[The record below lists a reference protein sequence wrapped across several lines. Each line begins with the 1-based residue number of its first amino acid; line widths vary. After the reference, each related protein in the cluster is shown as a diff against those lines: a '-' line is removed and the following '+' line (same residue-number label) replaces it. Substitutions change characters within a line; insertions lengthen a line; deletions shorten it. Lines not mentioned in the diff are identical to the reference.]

1 MKIESQAYK
10 GQSIRIFDEVIT
22 FGFDG
27 IVEVNDELGKRI
39 INSGLRIYRE
49 GEVPSKKSKAEM
61 ELEKELERRVQAYK
75 VENDSLRIQIN
86 GLNAKIQRL
95 NDELKLWKDACE
107 SLKKDP
113 TVNFPKE
120 EIEDENTKKT
130 SEIEE
135 NSPLKA
141 DDEIRKQL
149 ESKDK
154 EELVELA
161 RQLGF
166 TDDDLVV
173 RGQVRRKEHI
183 IDLLLSVK

>member
-22 FGFDG
+22 FGLDG
-27 IVEVNDELGKRI
+27 IVEVNDELGERI
-39 INSGLRIYRE
+39 VNSGLRIYRE

-95 NDELKLWKDACE
+95 NDELNLWKDACE

-113 TVNFPKE
+113 TSELPKTE
-120 EIEDENTKKT
+120 
-130 SEIEE
+130 SIEE
-135 NSPLKA
+135 KEVVKSE
-141 DDEIRKQL
+141 DDEIREQL
-149 ESKDK
+149 EGKKKD
-154 EELVELA
+154 ELVEMA
-161 RQLGF
+161 KQLGI
-166 TDDDLVV
+166 TEDQLMIDGRYKKKD
-173 RGQVRRKEHI
+173 EI

>member
-10 GQSIRIFDEVIT
+10 GQSIRIFDKVIT

-27 IVEVNDELGKRI
+27 IVEVNDELGERI
-39 INSGLRIYRE
+39 VNSGLRIYRE

-113 TVNFPKE
+113 TSELPKTE
-120 EIEDENTKKT
+120 
-130 SEIEE
+130 SIEE
-135 NSPLKA
+135 KEVVKSE
-141 DDEIRKQL
+141 DDEIREQL
-149 ESKDK
+149 EGKKKD
-154 EELVELA
+154 ELVEMA
-161 RQLGF
+161 KQLGI
-166 TDDDLVV
+166 TEDQLMIDGRYKKKD
-173 RGQVRRKEHI
+173 EI

>member
-1 MKIESQAYK
+1 MKMESQAYK

-22 FGFDG
+22 FGLDG

-39 INSGLRIYRE
+39 VNSGLRIYRE

-61 ELEKELERRVQAYK
+61 ELEKELERRVQVYK

-113 TVNFPKE
+113 TSELPKTE
-120 EIEDENTKKT
+120 
-130 SEIEE
+130 SIEE
-135 NSPLKA
+135 KEVVKSE
-141 DDEIRKQL
+141 DDEIREQL
-149 ESKDK
+149 EGKKKD
-154 EELVELA
+154 ELVEMA
-161 RQLGF
+161 KQLGI
-166 TDDDLVV
+166 TEDQLMVDGRYKKKD
-173 RGQVRRKEHI
+173 EI

>member
-1 MKIESQAYK
+1 MKIESQTYK

-22 FGFDG
+22 FGLDG
-27 IVEVNDELGKRI
+27 IVEVNDELGERI

-113 TVNFPKE
+113 TSELPKTE
-120 EIEDENTKKT
+120 
-130 SEIEE
+130 SIEE
-135 NSPLKA
+135 KEVVKSE
-141 DDEIRKQL
+141 DDEIREQL
-149 ESKDK
+149 EGKKKD
-154 EELVELA
+154 ELVEMA
-161 RQLGF
+161 KQLGI
-166 TDDDLVV
+166 TEDQLMIDGRYKKKD
-173 RGQVRRKEHI
+173 EI

>member
-1 MKIESQAYK
+1 MKIESRAYK

-22 FGFDG
+22 FGLDG
-27 IVEVNDELGKRI
+27 IVEVNDELGERI
-39 INSGLRIYRE
+39 VNSGLRIYRE

-113 TVNFPKE
+113 TSELPKTE
-120 EIEDENTKKT
+120 
-130 SEIEE
+130 SIEE
-135 NSPLKA
+135 KEVVKNE
-141 DDEIRKQL
+141 DDEIREQL
-149 ESKDK
+149 EGKKKD
-154 EELVELA
+154 ELVEMA
-161 RQLGF
+161 KQLGI
-166 TDDDLVV
+166 TEDQLMIDGRYKKKD
-173 RGQVRRKEHI
+173 EI

>member
-22 FGFDG
+22 FGLDG

-39 INSGLRIYRE
+39 VNSGLRIYRE

-113 TVNFPKE
+113 TSELPKTE
-120 EIEDENTKKT
+120 
-130 SEIEE
+130 SIEE
-135 NSPLKA
+135 KEVVKSE
-141 DDEIRKQL
+141 DDEIREQL
-149 ESKDK
+149 EGKKKD
-154 EELVELA
+154 ELVEMA
-161 RQLGF
+161 KQLGI
-166 TDDDLVV
+166 TEDQLMIDGRYKKKD
-173 RGQVRRKEHI
+173 EI

>member
-22 FGFDG
+22 FGLDG
-27 IVEVNDELGKRI
+27 IVEVNDELGERI
-39 INSGLRIYRE
+39 VNSGLRIYRE

-95 NDELKLWKDACE
+95 NDELMLWKDACE

-113 TVNFPKE
+113 TSELPKTE
-120 EIEDENTKKT
+120 
-130 SEIEE
+130 SIEE
-135 NSPLKA
+135 KEVVKSE
-141 DDEIRKQL
+141 DDEIREQL
-149 ESKDK
+149 KGKKKD
-154 EELVELA
+154 ELVEMA
-161 RQLGF
+161 KQLGI
-166 TDDDLVV
+166 TEDQLMVDGRYKKKD
-173 RGQVRRKEHI
+173 EI

>member
-27 IVEVNDELGKRI
+27 IVEVNDELGERI
-39 INSGLRIYRE
+39 VNSGLRIYRE

-113 TVNFPKE
+113 TSELPKTE
-120 EIEDENTKKT
+120 
-130 SEIEE
+130 SIEE
-135 NSPLKA
+135 KEVVKIE

-149 ESKDK
+149 EGKKKD
-154 EELVELA
+154 ELVEMA
-161 RQLGF
+161 KQLGI
-166 TDDDLVV
+166 TEDQLMIDGRYKKKD
-173 RGQVRRKEHI
+173 EI

>member
-22 FGFDG
+22 FGLDG

-61 ELEKELERRVQAYK
+61 ELEKELKRRVQAYK

-95 NDELKLWKDACE
+95 NDELKIWKDACE

-113 TVNFPKE
+113 TSELPKTE
-120 EIEDENTKKT
+120 
-130 SEIEE
+130 SIEE
-135 NSPLKA
+135 KEVVKSE
-141 DDEIRKQL
+141 DDEIREQL
-149 ESKDK
+149 EGKKKD
-154 EELVELA
+154 ELVEMA
-161 RQLGF
+161 KQLGI
-166 TDDDLVV
+166 TEDQLMIDGRYKKKD
-173 RGQVRRKEHI
+173 EI
-183 IDLLLSVK
+183 MDLLLSVK

>member
-1 MKIESQAYK
+1 MKIESQAYR

-22 FGFDG
+22 FGLDG
-27 IVEVNDELGKRI
+27 IVEVNDELGERI
-39 INSGLRIYRE
+39 VNSGLRIYRE

-113 TVNFPKE
+113 TSELPKTE
-120 EIEDENTKKT
+120 
-130 SEIEE
+130 SIEE
-135 NSPLKA
+135 KEVVKSE
-141 DDEIRKQL
+141 DDEIREQL
-149 ESKDK
+149 EGKKKD
-154 EELVELA
+154 ELVEMA
-161 RQLGF
+161 KQLGI
-166 TDDDLVV
+166 TEDQLMIDGRYKKKD
-173 RGQVRRKEHI
+173 EI

>member
-1 MKIESQAYK
+1 MKIESQVYR
-10 GQSIRIFDEVIT
+10 GQSIKVFDEIIA
-22 FGFDG
+22 FDLNG
-27 IVEVNDELGKRI
+27 IVEVNDNLGEKI
-39 INSGLRIYRE
+39 IETGLPIYKE
-49 GEVPSKKSKAEM
+49 GEVPSKKSKSEIA
-61 ELEKELERRVQAYK
+61 LEKELEKRVQAYK

-113 TVNFPKE
+113 TADFPKE
-120 EIEDENTKKT
+120 ETEEENIKKT
-130 SEIEE
+130 SEVEE

-173 RGQVRRKEHI
+173 RGQIRRKEHI

>member
-22 FGFDG
+22 FGLDG

-39 INSGLRIYRE
+39 VNSGLRIYRE

-113 TVNFPKE
+113 TSELPKTE
-120 EIEDENTKKT
+120 
-130 SEIEE
+130 SIEE
-135 NSPLKA
+135 KEVAKSE
-141 DDEIRKQL
+141 DDEIREQL
-149 ESKDK
+149 EGKKKD
-154 EELVELA
+154 ELVEMA
-161 RQLGF
+161 KQLGI
-166 TDDDLVV
+166 TEDQLMIDGRYKKKD
-173 RGQVRRKEHI
+173 EI

>member
-39 INSGLRIYRE
+39 VNSGLRIYRE

-113 TVNFPKE
+113 TSELPKTE
-120 EIEDENTKKT
+120 
-130 SEIEE
+130 SIEE
-135 NSPLKA
+135 KEVVKSE
-141 DDEIRKQL
+141 DDEIREQL
-149 ESKDK
+149 EGKKKD
-154 EELVELA
+154 ELVEMA
-161 RQLGF
+161 KQLGI
-166 TDDDLVV
+166 TEDQLMIDGRYKKKD
-173 RGQVRRKEHI
+173 EI

>member
-39 INSGLRIYRE
+39 VNSGLRIYRE

-113 TVNFPKE
+113 TSELPKTE
-120 EIEDENTKKT
+120 
-130 SEIEE
+130 SIEE
-135 NSPLKA
+135 KEVVKIE
-141 DDEIRKQL
+141 DDEIREQL
-149 ESKDK
+149 EGKKKD
-154 EELVELA
+154 ELVEMA
-161 RQLGF
+161 KQLGI
-166 TDDDLVV
+166 TEDQLMIDGRYKKKD
-173 RGQVRRKEHI
+173 EI

>member
-1 MKIESQAYK
+1 MKIESQAYR

-22 FGFDG
+22 FGLDG

-39 INSGLRIYRE
+39 VNSGLRIYRE

-113 TVNFPKE
+113 TSELPKTE
-120 EIEDENTKKT
+120 
-130 SEIEE
+130 SIEE
-135 NSPLKA
+135 KEVVKSE
-141 DDEIRKQL
+141 DDEIREQL
-149 ESKDK
+149 EGKKKD
-154 EELVELA
+154 ELVEMA
-161 RQLGF
+161 KQLGI
-166 TDDDLVV
+166 TEDQLMIDGRYKKKD
-173 RGQVRRKEHI
+173 EI

>member
-22 FGFDG
+22 FGLDG
-27 IVEVNDELGKRI
+27 IVEVNDELGERI
-39 INSGLRIYRE
+39 VNSGLRIYRE
-49 GEVPSKKSKAEM
+49 GEVPSKKSKAKM

-113 TVNFPKE
+113 TSELPKTE
-120 EIEDENTKKT
+120 
-130 SEIEE
+130 SIEE
-135 NSPLKA
+135 KEVVKIE
-141 DDEIRKQL
+141 DDEIREQL
-149 ESKDK
+149 EGKKKD
-154 EELVELA
+154 ELVEMA
-161 RQLGF
+161 KQLGI
-166 TDDDLVV
+166 TEDQLMIDGRYKKKD
-173 RGQVRRKEHI
+173 EI

>member
-1 MKIESQAYK
+1 MKIESQAYR

-22 FGFDG
+22 FGLDG
-27 IVEVNDELGKRI
+27 IVEVNDELGERI
-39 INSGLRIYRE
+39 VNSGLRIYRE

-113 TVNFPKE
+113 TSELPKTE
-120 EIEDENTKKT
+120 
-130 SEIEE
+130 SIEE
-135 NSPLKA
+135 KEVVKSE
-141 DDEIRKQL
+141 DDEIREQL
-149 ESKDK
+149 EGKK
-154 EELVELA
+154 KNELVEMA
-161 RQLGF
+161 KQLGI
-166 TDDDLVV
+166 TEDQLMIDGRYKKKD
-173 RGQVRRKEHI
+173 EI

>member
-22 FGFDG
+22 FGLDG

-39 INSGLRIYRE
+39 VNSGLRIYRE

-113 TVNFPKE
+113 TSELPKTE
-120 EIEDENTKKT
+120 
-130 SEIEE
+130 SIEE
-135 NSPLKA
+135 KEVVKSE
-141 DDEIRKQL
+141 DDEIREQL
-149 ESKDK
+149 EGKKKD
-154 EELVELA
+154 ELVEMA
-161 RQLGF
+161 KQLSITEDQLMIDGRYKKK
-166 TDDDLVV
+166 D
-173 RGQVRRKEHI
+173 EI

>member
-22 FGFDG
+22 FGLDG
-27 IVEVNDELGKRI
+27 IVEVNDKLGERI
-39 INSGLRIYRE
+39 VNSGLRIYRE

-61 ELEKELERRVQAYK
+61 ELKKELEEHVQAYK

-113 TVNFPKE
+113 TSELPKTE
-120 EIEDENTKKT
+120 
-130 SEIEE
+130 SIEE
-135 NSPLKA
+135 KEVVKIE
-141 DDEIRKQL
+141 DDEIREQL
-149 ESKDK
+149 EGKKKD
-154 EELVELA
+154 ELVEMA
-161 RQLGF
+161 KQLGI
-166 TDDDLVV
+166 TEDQLMIDGRYKKKD
-173 RGQVRRKEHI
+173 EI
-183 IDLLLSVK
+183 MDLLLSVK

>member
-10 GQSIRIFDEVIT
+10 GQSIRIFDEIII
-22 FGFDG
+22 FGSDG
-27 IVEVNDELGKRI
+27 IVEVNDELGERI

-61 ELEKELERRVQAYK
+61 ELEKKLEKRVQAYK

-113 TVNFPKE
+113 TSELPKTE
-120 EIEDENTKKT
+120 
-130 SEIEE
+130 SIEE
-135 NSPLKA
+135 KEVVKSE
-141 DDEIRKQL
+141 DDEIREQL
-149 ESKDK
+149 EGKKKD
-154 EELVELA
+154 ELVEMA
-161 RQLGF
+161 KQLGI
-166 TDDDLVV
+166 TEDQLMIDGRYKKKD
-173 RGQVRRKEHI
+173 EI

>member
-22 FGFDG
+22 FGLDG
-27 IVEVNDELGKRI
+27 IVEVNDELGERI

-86 GLNAKIQRL
+86 GLNAKIQCL

-113 TVNFPKE
+113 TSELPKTE
-120 EIEDENTKKT
+120 
-130 SEIEE
+130 SIEE
-135 NSPLKA
+135 KEVVKSE
-141 DDEIRKQL
+141 DDEIREQL
-149 ESKDK
+149 EGKKKD
-154 EELVELA
+154 ELVEMA
-161 RQLGF
+161 KQLGI
-166 TDDDLVV
+166 TEDQLMIDGRYKKKD
-173 RGQVRRKEHI
+173 EI

>member
-22 FGFDG
+22 FGLDG

-39 INSGLRIYRE
+39 VNSGLRIYRE

-61 ELEKELERRVQAYK
+61 ELEKELERRVQSYK

-113 TVNFPKE
+113 TSELPKTE
-120 EIEDENTKKT
+120 
-130 SEIEE
+130 SIEE
-135 NSPLKA
+135 KEVVKSE
-141 DDEIRKQL
+141 DDEIREQL
-149 ESKDK
+149 EGKKKD
-154 EELVELA
+154 ELVEMA
-161 RQLGF
+161 KQLGI
-166 TDDDLVV
+166 TEDQLMVDGRYKKKD
-173 RGQVRRKEHI
+173 EI

>member
-22 FGFDG
+22 FGLDG
-27 IVEVNDELGKRI
+27 IVEVNDELGERI
-39 INSGLRIYRE
+39 VNSGLRIYRE

-113 TVNFPKE
+113 TSELPKTE
-120 EIEDENTKKT
+120 
-130 SEIEE
+130 SIEE
-135 NSPLKA
+135 KEVVKSE
-141 DDEIRKQL
+141 DDEIREQL
-149 ESKDK
+149 EGKKKD
-154 EELVELA
+154 ELVEMA
-161 RQLGF
+161 KQLGI
-166 TDDDLVV
+166 TEDQLMIDGRYKKKD
-173 RGQVRRKEHI
+173 EI
-183 IDLLLSVK
+183 MDLLLSVK

>member
-22 FGFDG
+22 FGLDG
-27 IVEVNDELGKRI
+27 IVEVNDELGERI

-95 NDELKLWKDACE
+95 NDELKLWKDVCE

-113 TVNFPKE
+113 TSELPKTE
-120 EIEDENTKKT
+120 
-130 SEIEE
+130 SIEE
-135 NSPLKA
+135 KEVVKSE
-141 DDEIRKQL
+141 DDEIREQL
-149 ESKDK
+149 EGKKKD
-154 EELVELA
+154 ELVEMA
-161 RQLGF
+161 KQLGI
-166 TDDDLVV
+166 TEDQLMVDGRYKKKD
-173 RGQVRRKEHI
+173 EI

>member
-22 FGFDG
+22 FGLDG
-27 IVEVNDELGKRI
+27 IVEVNDELGERI
-39 INSGLRIYRE
+39 VNSGLRIYRE

-61 ELEKELERRVQAYK
+61 ELEKELKRRVQAYK

-113 TVNFPKE
+113 TSELPKTE
-120 EIEDENTKKT
+120 
-130 SEIEE
+130 SIEE
-135 NSPLKA
+135 KEVVKSE
-141 DDEIRKQL
+141 DDEIREQL
-149 ESKDK
+149 EGKKKD
-154 EELVELA
+154 ELVEMA
-161 RQLGF
+161 KQLGI
-166 TDDDLVV
+166 TEDQLMIDGRYKKKD
-173 RGQVRRKEHI
+173 EI

>member
-27 IVEVNDELGKRI
+27 IVEVNDELGERI
-39 INSGLRIYRE
+39 VNSGLRIYRE

-113 TVNFPKE
+113 TSELPKTE
-120 EIEDENTKKT
+120 
-130 SEIEE
+130 SIEE
-135 NSPLKA
+135 KEVVKSE
-141 DDEIRKQL
+141 DDEIREQL
-149 ESKDK
+149 ESKKKD
-154 EELVELA
+154 ELVEMA
-161 RQLGF
+161 KQLGI
-166 TDDDLVV
+166 TEDQLMIDGRYKKKD
-173 RGQVRRKEHI
+173 EI

>member
-39 INSGLRIYRE
+39 VNSGLRIYRE

-86 GLNAKIQRL
+86 GLNVKIQRL

-113 TVNFPKE
+113 TSELPKTE
-120 EIEDENTKKT
+120 
-130 SEIEE
+130 SIEE
-135 NSPLKA
+135 KEVVKSE
-141 DDEIRKQL
+141 DDEIREQL
-149 ESKDK
+149 EGKKKD
-154 EELVELA
+154 ELVEMA
-161 RQLGF
+161 KQLGI
-166 TDDDLVV
+166 TEDQLMIDGRYKKKD
-173 RGQVRRKEHI
+173 EI

>member
-1 MKIESQAYK
+1 MKIESRAYK

-27 IVEVNDELGKRI
+27 IVEVNDELGERI

-113 TVNFPKE
+113 TSELPKTE
-120 EIEDENTKKT
+120 
-130 SEIEE
+130 SIEE
-135 NSPLKA
+135 KEVVKSE
-141 DDEIRKQL
+141 DDEIREQL
-149 ESKDK
+149 EGKKKD
-154 EELVELA
+154 ELVEMA
-161 RQLGF
+161 KQLGI
-166 TDDDLVV
+166 TEDQLMVDGRYKKKD
-173 RGQVRRKEHI
+173 EI

>member
-22 FGFDG
+22 FGLDG
-27 IVEVNDELGKRI
+27 IVEVNDELGERI
-39 INSGLRIYRE
+39 VNSGLRIYRE

-75 VENDSLRIQIN
+75 VENDSMRIQIN

-113 TVNFPKE
+113 TSELPKTE
-120 EIEDENTKKT
+120 
-130 SEIEE
+130 SIEE
-135 NSPLKA
+135 KEVMKSE
-141 DDEIRKQL
+141 DDEIREQL
-149 ESKDK
+149 EGKKKD
-154 EELVELA
+154 ELVEMA
-161 RQLGF
+161 KQLGI
-166 TDDDLVV
+166 TEDQLMIDGRYKKKD
-173 RGQVRRKEHI
+173 EI

>member
-22 FGFDG
+22 FGLDG
-27 IVEVNDELGKRI
+27 IVEVKDELGERI

-61 ELEKELERRVQAYK
+61 ELEKGLERRVQAYK

-113 TVNFPKE
+113 TSELPKTE
-120 EIEDENTKKT
+120 
-130 SEIEE
+130 SIEE
-135 NSPLKA
+135 KEVVKSE
-141 DDEIRKQL
+141 DDEIREQL
-149 ESKDK
+149 EGKKKD
-154 EELVELA
+154 ELVEMA
-161 RQLGF
+161 KQLGI
-166 TDDDLVV
+166 TEDQLMIDGRYKKKD
-173 RGQVRRKEHI
+173 EI

>member
-1 MKIESQAYK
+1 MKIESQTYR
-10 GQSIRIFDEVIT
+10 GQSIRIFDEVVT
-22 FGFDG
+22 FGLDG
-27 IVEVNDELGKRI
+27 IVEVNDELGERI
-39 INSGLRIYRE
+39 VNSGLRIYRE

-113 TVNFPKE
+113 TSELPKTE
-120 EIEDENTKKT
+120 
-130 SEIEE
+130 SIEE
-135 NSPLKA
+135 KEVVKSE
-141 DDEIRKQL
+141 DDEIREQL
-149 ESKDK
+149 EGKKKD
-154 EELVELA
+154 ELVEMA
-161 RQLGF
+161 KQLGI
-166 TDDDLVV
+166 TEDQLMIDGRYKKKD
-173 RGQVRRKEHI
+173 EI

>member
-1 MKIESQAYK
+1 MKMESQAYK

-22 FGFDG
+22 FGLDG
-27 IVEVNDELGKRI
+27 IVEVNDELGERI
-39 INSGLRIYRE
+39 VNSGLRIYRE

-61 ELEKELERRVQAYK
+61 ELEKELGRRVQAYK

-113 TVNFPKE
+113 TSELPKTE
-120 EIEDENTKKT
+120 
-130 SEIEE
+130 SIEE
-135 NSPLKA
+135 KEVVKSE
-141 DDEIRKQL
+141 DDEIREQL
-149 ESKDK
+149 EGKKKD
-154 EELVELA
+154 ELVEMA
-161 RQLGF
+161 KQLGI
-166 TDDDLVV
+166 TEDQLMIDGRYKKKD
-173 RGQVRRKEHI
+173 EI

>member
-27 IVEVNDELGKRI
+27 IVEVNDELGERI
-39 INSGLRIYRE
+39 VNSGLRIYRE

-61 ELEKELERRVQAYK
+61 ELEKELEKRVQAYK

-113 TVNFPKE
+113 TSELPKTE
-120 EIEDENTKKT
+120 
-130 SEIEE
+130 SIEE
-135 NSPLKA
+135 KEVVKSE
-141 DDEIRKQL
+141 DDEIREQL
-149 ESKDK
+149 EGKKKD
-154 EELVELA
+154 ELVEMA
-161 RQLGF
+161 KQLGI
-166 TDDDLVV
+166 TEDQLMIDGRYKKKD
-173 RGQVRRKEHI
+173 EI

>member
-1 MKIESQAYK
+1 MKIESQTYK
-10 GQSIRIFDEVIT
+10 GQSIRIFDEVIDFPANGVT
-22 FGFDG
+22 
-27 IVEVNDELGKRI
+27 EVSDELGERI
-39 INSGLRIYRE
+39 LETGLPIYKE

-61 ELEKELERRVQAYK
+61 ELEKELERRVQSYK
-75 VENDSLRIQIN
+75 MENDSLRIQIN
-86 GLNAKIQRL
+86 GLNSKIQRL

-113 TVNFPKE
+113 TSDLPKE
-120 EIEDENTKKT
+120 EIEEENIKKT
-130 SEIEE
+130 SEVEE

>member
-22 FGFDG
+22 FGLDG

-39 INSGLRIYRE
+39 VNSGLRIYRE

-113 TVNFPKE
+113 ISELPKTE
-120 EIEDENTKKT
+120 
-130 SEIEE
+130 SIEE
-135 NSPLKA
+135 KEVVKSE
-141 DDEIRKQL
+141 DDEIREQL
-149 ESKDK
+149 EGKKKD
-154 EELVELA
+154 ELVEMA
-161 RQLGF
+161 KQLGI
-166 TDDDLVV
+166 TEDQLMADGRYKKKD
-173 RGQVRRKEHI
+173 EI